1 MHVIKGEEYEEKERR
16 EYPERNEKG
25 YIRGKRYSEGRR
37 WQHKRD
43 LKPTTMTVFTLFYF
57 FLA

>member
-16 EYPERNEKG
+16 EYPKRNEKG
-25 YIRGKRYSEGRR
+25 YIGGKRYTKERR

-43 LKPTTMTVFTLFYF
+43 LKPTTTTVFTLFYF
-57 FLA
+57 LA